1 MLSRRS
7 ILTGGAAVGIAAV
20 AGLSAC
26 SAQDTTSSAGGPK
39 ELVIGVLGE
48 PTSWHPAQ
56 AHVGHLLQP
65 YQLSYDSLLLRQPDG
80 SLKPMLATEWKYTDE
95 AQTTLQLKLRTDVT
109 FSDGEKFDAS
119 AVKANLENFKKANG
133 KQVAMLE
140 NFTSA
145 EVGDASTVTIK
156 LAKADPAF
164 EYYLSQ
170 AAGLMGSPKAITGTD
185 IATTPVGSG
194 PYTMVKAEA
203 VKGSQYVFTKRE
215 GYWSTSL
222 QKWDKITL
230 KVLTDVTARV
240 NALTTGQ
247 IDATLLD
254 ANTRSQAEAAGLT
267 LLQWPVDWSGLLL
280 FDRGGKVCPQLADVR
295 VRQAINY
302 AIDRESLVKNVAGG
316 QATSTSQVFG
326 PASGS
331 YIESLDKMYT
341 FDPAKAKSLLAAAGY
356 SSGFDIT
363 IPMAPGDDVASNYIK
378 QMLGDVGIR
387 VAITAVPAADYQ
399 GTIGKGTYAMA
410 RFNLFQGPTW
420 VVCNQ
425 LIVPKTLYNPF
436 QSTNTEIAGLLE
448 ATRSAGAQVGDKG
461 KAVNQY
467 VTENAWFAPFYR
479 ANQLYFYDP
488 KKVKVTEQVQMAV
501 PSIYNYEPVS

>member
-1 MLSRRS
+1 MLSRRTV
-7 ILTGGAAVGIAAV
+7 LKGAAVGIAAV

-26 SAQDTTSSAGGPK
+26 SAGDTTSSAGGPK

-48 PTSWHPAQ
+48 PTSWHSAQ

-65 YQLSYDSLLLRQPDG
+65 YQLAYDSLLLRSPDG

-140 NFTSA
+140 NFASA

-230 KVLTDVTARV
+230 KVLIDVTARV

-280 FDRGGKVCPQLADVR
+280 FDRGGKVCPQLSDVR

-302 AIDRESLVKNVAGG
+302 AIDRDSLVKNVAGG

-326 PASGS
+326 PVSGS
-331 YIESLDKMYT
+331 YIESLDKMYA

-356 SSGFDIT
+356 ASGFDIT

-420 VVCNQ
+420 VACNQ

-488 KKVKVTEQVQMAV
+488 KKVKVAEQVQMAV

>member
-7 ILTGGAAVGIAAV
+7 VLMGAAVGIAGV
-20 AGLSAC
+20 SGLSAC
-26 SAQDTTSSAGGPK
+26 SGEETTGTAGGPK
-39 ELVIGVLGE
+39 ELVLGILGE
-48 PTSWHPAQ
+48 PTSWDCAQ
-56 AHVGHLLQP
+56 THVGHQLQP
-65 YQLSYDSLLLRQPDG
+65 VQLAYDSLLLREPDG
-80 SLKPMLATEWKYTDE
+80 KLVPMLATEWKYTDD
-95 AQTTLQLKLRTDVT
+95 AKTVLQLKLRTDVT

-119 AVKANLENFKKANG
+119 VVKANFEHFKAANG
-133 KQVAMLE
+133 KQVAMLQ
-140 NFTSA
+140 NFASA
-145 EVGDASTVTIK
+145 TVVDATTVTVK
-156 LAKADPAF
+156 LTKADPAF

-185 IATTPVGSG
+185 IATVPVGSG
-194 PYTMVKAEA
+194 PYTMVKAES
-203 VKGSQYVFTKRE
+203 VKGSQYVFVKRE
-215 GYWSTSL
+215 GYWNKNL

-230 KVLTDVTARV
+230 KLLIDVTSRV
-240 NALTTGQ
+240 NAVTTDQ
-247 IDATLLD
+247 VDATLLD

-267 LLQWPVDWSGLLL
+267 LLEWPVDWSGLLL
-280 FDRGGKVCPQLADVR
+280 FDRAGKVCPALGDVR

-316 QATSTSQVFG
+316 QATITSQVFG
-326 PASGS
+326 PVSGS
-331 YIESLDKMYT
+331 FVESLDKLYT

-356 SSGFDIT
+356 EKGFDLT

-387 VAITAVPAADYQ
+387 VTITAVPAADYQ
-399 GTIGKGTYAMA
+399 GTIGKGTYAAA

-420 VVCNQ
+420 VACNQ

-436 QSTNTEIAGLLE
+436 QSTNPEIEGLLE
-448 ATRSAGAQVGDKG
+448 AARSAGDGVGEKG
-461 KAVNQY
+461 KAVNKY

-479 ANQLYFYDP
+479 ANQLYFFNP
-488 KKVKVTEQVQMAV
+488 KKVKVTPQVQMAV

>member
-7 ILTGGAAVGIAAV
+7 VLKGAAIGIAGV
-20 AGLSAC
+20 AGLTAC
-26 SAQDTTSSAGGPK
+26 SGEDTAASAGGPK
-39 ELVIGVLGE
+39 ELVIGILAE
-48 PTSWHPAQ
+48 PPSWHPAQ
-56 AHVGHLLQP
+56 THVGHLLQP
-65 YQLSYDSLLLRQPDG
+65 YQLAYDSLLLRQPDG
-80 SLKPMLATEWKYTDE
+80 TLKPMLATEWKYTDD
-95 AQTTLQLKLRTDVT
+95 AKTTLQLKLRTDVT

-119 AVKANLENFKKANG
+119 VVKANLENFKKANG

-140 NFTSA
+140 NFASA
-145 EVGDASTVTIK
+145 EVGDASTITIK

-194 PYTMVKAEA
+194 PYTMVKAES

-215 GYWSTSL
+215 GYWNTSL

-230 KVLTDVTARV
+230 KLLIDVTARV
-240 NALTTGQ
+240 NAIVTNQ

-254 ANTRSQAEAAGLT
+254 PNTRSQAEAAGLT
-267 LLQWPVDWSGLLL
+267 LLQWPVDWNGLLL
-280 FDRGGKVCPQLADVR
+280 FDRGGKVCPALADVR

-316 QATSTSQVFG
+316 QATVTSQVFG

-331 YIESLDKMYT
+331 SVEGLDKLYT
-341 FDPAKAKSLLAAAGY
+341 FDQAKAKSLLAAAGY
-356 SSGFDIT
+356 ANGFDIT
-363 IPMAPGDDVASNYIK
+363 IPMAPGDDVTSNYTK

-420 VVCNQ
+420 VACNQ

-436 QSTNTEIAGLLE
+436 QSTNDVIAPLLE
-448 ATRSAGAQVGDKG
+448 ATRGAGDQVGEKG

-479 ANQLYFYDP
+479 ANQLYFYNA
-488 KKVKVTEQVQMAV
+488 KKLKVTAQVQMAV
-501 PSIYNYEPVS
+501 PSIYNYEPVA

>member
-7 ILTGGAAVGIAAV
+7 ILMGGAAVGIAAV

-302 AIDRESLVKNVAGG
+302 AIDRDSLVKNVAGG

-420 VVCNQ
+420 VACNQ

-448 ATRSAGAQVGDKG
+448 ATRSAGDQVGEKG

>member
-7 ILTGGAAVGIAAV
+7 VLKGGAAVGIAAV

-26 SAQDTTSSAGGPK
+26 GAQDATSSAGGPK

-56 AHVGHLLQP
+56 THVGHLLQP
-65 YQLSYDSLLLRQPDG
+65 YQLAYDSLLLRSPDG
-80 SLKPMLATEWKYTDE
+80 TLKPMLATEWKYTDE
-95 AQTTLQLKLRTDVT
+95 AKTTLQLKLRTDVT

-140 NFTSA
+140 NFASA

-280 FDRGGKVCPQLADVR
+280 FDRGGKVCPALADVR

-302 AIDRESLVKNVAGG
+302 AIDRDSLVKNVAGG

-356 SSGFDIT
+356 ASGVDIT

-420 VVCNQ
+420 VACNQ

-448 ATRSAGAQVGDKG
+448 ATRSAGDQVGEKG

>member
-1 MLSRRS
+1 MLSRRTV
-7 ILTGGAAVGIAAV
+7 LKGAAVGIAGV

-26 SAQDTTSSAGGPK
+26 SGDDTTATAGGPK
-39 ELVIGVLGE
+39 ELVIGILAE
-48 PTSWHPAQ
+48 PPSWHPAQ
-56 AHVGHLLQP
+56 THVGHLLQP
-65 YQLSYDSLLLRQPDG
+65 YQLAYDSLLLRKPNGD
-80 SLKPMLATEWKYTDE
+80 LAPMLATEWKYTDDGK
-95 AQTTLQLKLRTDVT
+95 TTLQLKLRTDVT
-109 FSDGEKFDAS
+109 FSDGEKFDAN
-119 AVKANLENFKKANG
+119 AVKANLDNFKKANG
-133 KQVAMLE
+133 KQVAMLA
-140 NFTSA
+140 NFASA
-145 EVGDASTVTIK
+145 EVSDASTVTIK
-156 LAKADPAF
+156 LTKADPAF

-194 PYTMVKAEA
+194 PYTVVKAESA
-203 VKGSQYVFTKRE
+203 KGSQWVFAKRE
-215 GYWSTSL
+215 GYWNTSL

-230 KVLTDVTARV
+230 KVLVDVTARV

-254 ANTRSQAEAAGLT
+254 ANTRSQAESAGLK
-267 LLQWPVDWSGLLL
+267 LLEWPVDWSGLLL
-280 FDRGGKVCPQLADVR
+280 FDRGGKVVPAMADVR
-295 VRQAINY
+295 VRQAINH

-316 QATSTSQVFG
+316 QATVTSQVFG
-326 PASGS
+326 PVSGS
-331 YIESLDKMYT
+331 YIESLDKRYP
-341 FDPAKAKSLLAAAGY
+341 FDKEKAKSLLAAAGY
-356 SSGFDIT
+356 ANGFDVS

-387 VAITAVPAADYQ
+387 VTIVAVPAADYQ

-420 VVCNQ
+420 VACNQ

-436 QSTNTEIAGLLE
+436 QSTNSEIASLLE
-448 ATRSAGAQVGDKG
+448 ATQGAGAQVGEKG
-461 KAVNQY
+461 KAVNTY

-479 ANQLYFYDP
+479 ANQLYFYDS